1 MTVLVVF
8 DVDGTLL
15 DTAGLHHD
23 LATKVL
29 ADDGLDVAFQ
39 PWGAYRHYTDLG
51 VLDELYNHARGRG
64 ITPEELA
71 RYDRLYEAALRD
83 HLATNAIGEIAG
95 AGALLEGLF
104 AMEHVAVAFATGSL
118 RRMAGVKLSLLGL
131 DAGDLALATGGEH
144 LTREAIVEDAM
155 AQAMGNEVPERV
167 VILGDGKWDQVAA
180 DRLGL
185 AFVALETGAHVF
197 GTGPVET
204 MKDFRTLDA
213 QGLVALAAP
222 RARTGAPA

>member
-23 LATKVL
+23 LAARVL
-29 ADDGLDVAFQ
+29 AADGLDVTFQ

-51 VLDELYNHARGRG
+51 VLDELFHHVHGRG
-64 ITPEELA
+64 ISPEELA
-71 RYDRLYEAALRD
+71 RYDQLYEVALTE
-83 HLATNAIGEIAG
+83 HQAENEIGEITG
-95 AGALLEGLF
+95 AKALLADLD
-104 AMEHVAVAFATGSL
+104 AMDGVAVAFATGSL
-118 RRMAGVKLSLLGL
+118 RRMAAVKLSLLGL
-131 DAGDLALATGGEH
+131 DAARLALATGGEH
-144 LTREAIVEDAM
+144 LTREAMVEDAI
-155 AQAMGNEVPERV
+155 AQAVDGARPDRI

-180 DRLGL
+180 ERLGL

-197 GTGPVET
+197 GPGPIKT
-204 MKDFRTLDA
+204 IRDFSTLDA

-222 RARTGAPA
+222 RALTGETA